1 MDISNQVTNGYKM
14 KRGNYAVSVNDRA
27 SDGASAG
34 ITSRSQI
41 TVTYTRSSYV
51 WNGQGTESGVRDSSV
66 RNRQKGTTLCQ
77 AHSLQGEPIQRGLTQ
92 QIEWGSWNLA
102 VTVGETRLVVTK
114 TDGACSQVRASQIRY
129 LVRSVQVPSGK
140 ELVLENESV

>member
-1 MDISNQVTNGYKM
+1 MDISETVTVIHKM
-14 KRGNYAVSVNDRA
+14 KRGNYAVNVNDELGVG
-27 SDGASAG
+27 SGVS

-41 TVTYTRSSYV
+41 TITYTRNSHV
-51 WNGQGTESGVRDSSV
+51 QDGQGTEGGVCDCSV
-66 RNRQKGTTLCQ
+66 RSRQQGTTMCQ

-92 QIEWGSWNLA
+92 QKEWSSWNLA
-102 VTVGETRLVVTK
+102 TTMGSTRLVVTK
-114 TDGACSQVRASQIRY
+114 TNTGGTRLRASQIRY

>member
-1 MDISNQVTNGYKM
+1 MDISDQVTDGYKM

-51 WNGQGTESGVRDSSV
+51 WNGQGTESGIRDSSIH
-66 RNRQKGTTLCQ
+66 NRQQRTTMCQ

-92 QIEWGSWNLA
+92 QIEWSAWNLA
-102 VTVGETRLVVTK
+102 VTVGETRLVVTE
-114 TDGACSQVRASQIRY
+114 TNTGGTRLCASQIRY

>member
-1 MDISNQVTNGYKM
+1 MDISEQVTVTHKM
-14 KRGNYAVSVNDRA
+14 KRGNYAVNVNDELG
-27 SDGASAG
+27 DGNRAG

-41 TVTYTRSSYV
+41 TITYKRSLHV
-51 WNGQGTESGVRDSSV
+51 QDGQGNQSGVCASSV
-66 RNRQKGTTLCQ
+66 RNRQQGTTMCQ

-102 VTVGETRLVVTK
+102 VTVGETRLVVTQ
-114 TDGACSQVRASQIRY
+114 TNTGGTRLRASQIRY

-140 ELVLENESV
+140 ELVLENESA